1 MSKADDTPLTRA
13 ADALGGKSKLA
24 SELGIRRQAVYQW
37 QHVPAK
43 HVLKIEALTK
53 VPRHELRPD
62 LYPQE
67 AA

>member
-1 MSKADDTPLTRA
+1 MSKAEETPLTRA
-13 ADALGGKSKLA
+13 ALAAGGFPSLAGKLGVT
-24 SELGIRRQAVYQW
+24 RQALYQW
-37 QHVPAK
+37 KRVPAQ

-62 LYPQE
+62 LYPE